1 MAGGAGTSGETRQRR
16 IDPALAWLLVLAL
29 FFRIPISLFTVYHH
43 ADEIWQYIEP
53 AYGLI
58 TGDWIR
64 TWDIRLG
71 IRSWLIPLVMVG
83 PVWLGHALDPAG
95 ELHLVL
101 QRLCMAVASLG
112 TVWAG
117 WSLGARI
124 SRTHA
129 ITAGFVAAVWVDF
142 AYFASRTSS
151 DTFSVLAILPG
162 LALLVRFR
170 DQGNRRDALI
180 GGFLLGL
187 GFIMRFPLGPAL
199 AIPFLWAGRFELRR
213 AWLPLLVGATGGVLC
228 DVLANLAMGEMP
240 LVWIYNNVFANV
252 VANRSHAY
260 GVEAPE
266 WYLQVL
272 IWQWQWIAVALVP
285 ALLFGARRYPML
297 VATAAA
303 VIAIHS
309 AIGHKEYRFILLAVL
324 LLIQVAAI
332 GSVDLAQRLAA
343 RRKRELGRIG
353 LVLVLGLWLAASVQV
368 AATEPFVINWGVG
381 KAPLRAMRTVRSQPN
396 FCGLATY
403 RIRDVPFVSRAVLN
417 RKGQTLLIEGR
428 QAPRIAAQAQA
439 RYNVAVAPA
448 EHMGELPPA
457 YRFVGCMS
465 PKKPLFE
472 QQYCVFR
479 REGPCTEPAGDLDY
493 NAVLVRIDK

>member
-1 MAGGAGTSGETRQRR
+1 MAGGAGTSGETRQLR

-83 PVWLGHALDPAG
+83 PVWLGHALDPTG

-101 QRLCMAVASLG
+101 PRLGMAVASLG
-112 TVWAG
+112 TVWAA

-142 AYFASRTSS
+142 AYFGSRTSS

-187 GFIMRFPLGPAL
+187 GFITRFPLGPAL

-260 GVEAPE
+260 GVEGPE

-272 IWQWQWIAVALVP
+272 IWQWQWVAVALVP
-285 ALLFGARRYPML
+285 ALLFGARRYPLL

-332 GSVDLAQRLAA
+332 GSVDLAQGLAA
-343 RRKRELGRIG
+343 WRKRELGRVGIAAM
-353 LVLVLGLWLAASVQV
+353 LCLWLAASVQV

-417 RKGQTLLIEGR
+417 RQGQTLLIEGR

-479 REGPCTEPAGDLDY
+479 REGPCSEPAGDLDY

>member
-1 MAGGAGTSGETRQRR
+1 MAGGAGNVAGATQRR

-29 FFRIPISLFTVYHH
+29 AFRIPISLFTVYHH
-43 ADEIWQYIEP
+43 ADEVWQYIEP

-83 PVWLGHALDPAG
+83 PVWLGHALDPTG
-95 ELHLVL
+95 ELHLIL
-101 QRLCMAVASLG
+101 PRLCVAVASLG

-117 WSLGARI
+117 WSLGMRI

-129 ITAGFVAAVWVDF
+129 ITAAFVAAIWVDF

-170 DQGNRRDALI
+170 DSANRRDAMV

-187 GFIMRFPLGPAL
+187 GFITRFPLGPAL
-199 AIPFLWAGRFELRR
+199 AVPFLWAGRAEFRR
-213 AWLPLLVGATGGVLC
+213 AWLPLLLGAGGGVLC
-228 DVLANLAMGEMP
+228 DGLANLAMGETP

-252 VANRSHAY
+252 VADRSHAY
-260 GVEAPE
+260 GVEVPE
-266 WYLQVL
+266 WYFQVL
-272 IWQWQWIAVALVP
+272 IWQWQWIGILLVP
-285 ALLFGARRYPML
+285 SALLGLKRYPML
-297 VATAAA
+297 GLTAIA

-324 LLIQVAAI
+324 LTILLSAI
-332 GSVDLAQRLAA
+332 GSVDLAQILAA
-343 RRKRELGRIG
+343 WRKRAFGRPGLAILLGM
-353 LVLVLGLWLAASVQV
+353 WLTASAQV
-368 AATEPFVINWGVG
+368 AATEPFVINWAVG
-381 KAPLRAMRTVRSQPN
+381 KAPLRAMRVVRSQPG

-417 RKGQTLLIEGR
+417 RKGQALLIDGP
-428 QAPRIAAQAQA
+428 QAPRLAAQTQP
-439 RYNVAVAPA
+439 RYNVAVVPA
-448 EHMGELPPA
+448 EHRGELPSA
-457 YRFVGCMS
+457 YRFVGCMP

-479 REGPCTEPAGDLDY
+479 REGPCTEPAGNLDY
-493 NAVLVRIDK
+493 NAVLIRADK

>member
-1 MAGGAGTSGETRQRR
+1 MAGRAGNVARPTQRR
-16 IDPALAWLLVLAL
+16 IDPALGWLLVLAL
-29 FFRIPISLFTVYHH
+29 AFRIPISLFTVYHH
-43 ADEIWQYIEP
+43 ADEVWQYVEP

-83 PVWLGHALDPAG
+83 PVWLGHVLDPAG
-95 ELHLVL
+95 ELHLIL
-101 QRLCMAVASLG
+101 PRLCMAAASLG

-117 WSLGARI
+117 WSLGLRI

-129 ITAGFVAAVWVDF
+129 IAAAFVAAIWVDF

-151 DTFSVLAILPG
+151 DTFSVLAILPA

-170 DQGNRRDALI
+170 DTANRRDALV

-187 GFIMRFPLGPAL
+187 GFITRFPLGPAL
-199 AIPFLWAGRFELRR
+199 AVPFLWAGRKEIRR
-213 AWLPLLVGATGGVLC
+213 AWLPLLLGAGGGVLC
-228 DVLANLAMGEMP
+228 DVLANYAMGETP
-240 LVWIYNNVFANV
+240 LLWIYNNVFANV

-260 GVEAPE
+260 GVEVPE
-266 WYLQVL
+266 WYVQVL
-272 IWQWQWIAVALVP
+272 IWQWQWIAVLLVP
-285 ALLFGARRYPML
+285 SALLGLKRYPMVGL
-297 VATAAA
+297 TAIA
-303 VIAIHS
+303 VVAIHS

-324 LLIQVAAI
+324 LTILLSAI
-332 GSVDLAQRLAA
+332 GSVDLAQMLAA
-343 RRKRELGRIG
+343 RRRRSFGRTG
-353 LVLVLGLWLAASVQV
+353 LVILLGLWLAASVQV
-368 AATEPFVINWGVG
+368 AVTEPFVINWGVG
-381 KAPLRAMRTVRSQPN
+381 KAPLRAMRAVRSQPG

-417 RKGQTLLIEGR
+417 RHGQALLIDGPK
-428 QAPRIAAQAQA
+428 APRIAVQAQA

-448 EHMGELPPA
+448 EHMGELPA
-457 YRFVGCMS
+457 DYRFVGCMS

-479 REGPCTEPAGDLDY
+479 REGPCTASAGDLDY
-493 NAVLVRIDK
+493 NAVLARIDK

>member
-1 MAGGAGTSGETRQRR
+1 VAGGAGTSGETRQLR
-16 IDPALAWLLVLAL
+16 IDPALTWLLVLAL

-83 PVWLGHALDPAG
+83 PVGLGHALDPAG

-101 QRLCMAVASLG
+101 PRLGMALASLG

-187 GFIMRFPLGPAL
+187 GFITRFPLGPAL

-240 LVWIYNNVFANV
+240 LVWIYKNVFANV

-343 RRKRELGRIG
+343 WRKRELGRMG
-353 LVLVLGLWLAASVQV
+353 FALVLGLWLAASVQV

-417 RKGQTLLIEGR
+417 RKGQTLLIEGQ
-428 QAPRIAAQAQA
+428 QAPRIAALAQA

-448 EHMGELPPA
+448 EHMRELPPA

-479 REGPCTEPAGDLDY
+479 REGPCTEAARDLDY

>member
-1 MAGGAGTSGETRQRR
+1 MAGGTRIIGGARRCR

-29 FFRIPISLFTVYHH
+29 AFRIPISLFTVYHH

-71 IRSWLIPLVMVG
+71 IRSWLIPLVLVG
-83 PVWLGHALDPAG
+83 PVWLGHVLDPAG

-101 QRLCMAVASLG
+101 PRLCMALASLG

-129 ITAGFVAAVWVDF
+129 ISAAFVAAVWVDF

-162 LALLVRFR
+162 LALFVRFC
-170 DQGNRRDALI
+170 DTANRRDAMVGAFLI
-180 GGFLLGL
+180 GL
-187 GFIMRFPLGPAL
+187 GFITRFPLGPAL
-199 AIPFLWAGRFELRR
+199 AIPFLWAGRADFRS
-213 AWLPLLVGATGGVLC
+213 AWPSLLIGAAGGVLC
-228 DVLANLAMGEMP
+228 DALANLAMGETP
-240 LVWIYNNVFANV
+240 LLWIYNNVFANI
-252 VANRSHAY
+252 VADRSHDY

-266 WYLQVL
+266 WYLRVL
-272 IWQWQWIAVALVP
+272 VWQWQWIAVLFVP
-285 ALLFGARRYPML
+285 ALLLGTRRYPML
-297 VATAAA
+297 AATALA
-303 VIAIHS
+303 VIAVHS

-324 LLIQVAAI
+324 LIVLVAAI
-332 GSVDLAQRLAA
+332 GSVDLAQRVAA
-343 RRKRELGRIG
+343 WRRRELGRAGIAT
-353 LVLVLGLWLAASVQV
+353 LLCLWLAASVQV

-381 KAPLRAMRTVRSQPN
+381 KAPLRAMRTVRSQPG

-403 RIRDVPFVSRAVLN
+403 RIRDVPFVSQAVLN
-417 RKGQTLLIEGR
+417 RKAQTLLIDGP
-428 QAPRIAAQAQA
+428 QAPRLAAQAQA
-439 RYNVAVAPA
+439 RFNVAVAPA
-448 EHMGELPPA
+448 EHMRELPPA

-479 REGPCTEPAGDLDY
+479 REGPCTQPAGDLDY